1 MDEGNGKS
9 TLVKVVHERPA
20 LDLERAMASTSKR
33 VIGWMFV
40 MIPGLVVLV
49 ASFGRWYSPFV
60 GPWYFPLWTPIVWLV
75 GLSLAV
81 GGAWGCIVSIVGFY
95 AVRDETVYTE
105 RSFFPAAV
113 PGRPVRLV
121 RRESGNKILLGIW
134 TFDAADLDR
143 LAQTLH
149 KHGWRINRDNVREAA
164 VFDGV
169 SKREVWNEIRK
180 EFDRLGLIG
189 KDNIVPVDRRHELCV
204 ASPALLAEL

>member
-1 MDEGNGKS
+1 MDEGKGKS
-9 TLVKVVHERPA
+9 TLVRMVHERPA
-20 LDLERAMASTSKR
+20 LDLERAMASTSRR

-40 MIPGLVVLV
+40 MIPGVVLLV
-49 ASFGRWYSPFV
+49 LSFGRWYSPFV

-81 GGAWGCIVSIVGFY
+81 GGAWGCVVSIVAFY

-121 RRESGNKILLGIW
+121 RESGKRILLGKY
-134 TFDAADLDR
+134 TFEAVDLDR
-143 LAQTLH
+143 LATTLDANE
-149 KHGWRINRDNVREAA
+149 WRFVRDVVRSSG

-169 SKREVWNEIRK
+169 SQRDVWNRIK
-180 EFDRLGLIG
+180 EDFRRLGFVG
-189 KDNIVPVDRRHELCV
+189 SDNIVPADRRHELCV
-204 ASPALLAEL
+204 ASPTLLARL